1 MISSL
6 LSRSLLLVLC
16 CALRNRLIRT
26 LIGVQ
31 ATQLGTPTPGTLR
44 YVRNSGVCETTPQV
58 FQASGYADL
67 TATDSM
73 WFWFFAARTN
83 STNVPL
89 VIWLNGG
96 PGTSSMLGLFQE
108 NGPCRISSDGTSL
121 SLNPYSWNSVANM
134 LYIDQPIGTGFS
146 HGDETVNGAKQA
158 AKNVWQ
164 MLQIFLKDPSFS
176 YLQSN
181 EFGIWTEAYG
191 GHYGPAFATYFLSQ
205 NQAIQKGSIQGITLN
220 LKTLGIG
227 NGLTD
232 PLSQYPS
239 YLTYSQSNPYKPTAT
254 SAQVAKSST
263 MFYQSGGCQALIQS
277 CYKAVGIS
285 SQSSACSNA
294 WSVCNNQYLPPLS
307 QGIDQYDIRS
317 TANIFPPAI
326 DGFLRNSTL
335 LSQIGAETNFSS
347 QSATVF
353 AEFESTGDWML
364 NSAPDLASVITNG
377 NHIRV
382 LIYAGDAD
390 FLFNYIGVESMASVA
405 NLTTKIN
412 KSFNKTKFTDFF
424 VDGVKAGQ
432 VKQSANLAYLR
443 VYGAGEEVPAYGW
456 QNLKPGQAALQFFNY
471 TINDH
476 SLSRGFSKNE
486 IGVMGIL
493 ISLVMVIY
501 CSMTVFGFM
510 F

>member
-1 MISSL
+1 MAERIPIY
-6 LSRSLLLVLC
+6 
-16 CALRNRLIRT
+16 LRTGKSTGDLNFT
-26 LIGVQ
+26 WS
-31 ATQLGTPTPGTLR
+31 PGNTTN
-44 YVRNSGVCETTPQV
+44 YSCVRNAALS
-58 FQASGYADL
+58 SGYADL

-73 WFWFFAARTN
+73 WYDQRSIDESNRYLRRSCQVLVLCCSDEFDECAAGDLAERRAWNVINVGVVPREWRTFSINKHVFPLNRTFFA
-83 STNVPL
+83 
-89 VIWLNGG
+89 
-96 PGTSSMLGLFQE
+96 Q
-108 NGPCRISSDGTSL
+108 PCRISSDGFSV

-134 LYIDQPIGTGFS
+134 LYIDQPIGVGFS

-158 AKNVWQ
+158 AKDVWQ
-164 MLQIFLKDPSFS
+164 MLQIFLKNTSFS

-181 EFGIWTEAYG
+181 EFGIWTEAVLLTF
-191 GHYGPAFATYFLSQ
+191 PKANSRYFLAQ

-263 MFYQSGGCQALIQS
+263 IRRNIKSIFCVFECIQRL
-277 CYKAVGIS
+277 
-285 SQSSACSNA
+285 Q
-294 WSVCNNQYLPPLS
+294 QYLPPLS
-307 QGIDQYDIRS
+307 QGIDQYDVRAS
-317 TANIFPPAI
+317 ANIFPPAI
-326 DGFLRNSTL
+326 DGFLKNSTL

-347 QSATVF
+347 QSATVM

-390 FLFNYIGVESMASVA
+390 FLFNYIGVESMVA
-405 NLTTKIN
+405 NLTSKFN
-412 KSFNKTKFTDFF
+412 KNFNKTKFTNFL

-432 VKQSANLAYLR
+432 FKQSANFAYLR

-456 QNLKPGQAALQFFNY
+456 QNLKPGQAALQLFNY

-476 SLSRGFSKNE
+476 HLSRGYSKNE
-486 IGVMGIL
+486 IGVMGIW
-493 ISLVMVIY
+493 ISLVVVIY
-501 CSMTVFGFM
+501 CSMTAFGFV